1 MNLAAFFGGN
11 RFMLQFFNLSP
22 EATGLAL
29 EVMVWFNIISLFIWP
44 SSFTLPNI
52 LRAAGDARYTMVVSI
67 TSMWLFRWLC
77 ATCWWAISAA
87 ACWPSGPVCSWTGP
101 SAPCSSPSAFSA
113 ANGWRTA

>member
-1 MNLAAFFGGN
+1 
-11 RFMLQFFNLSP
+11 MLQFFNLSP

-67 TSMWLFRWLC
+67 TSMWLFRVALC
-77 ATCWWAISAA
+77 YLLVGHFGGGLLAI
-87 ACWPSGPVCSWTGP
+87 WTGMFVDW
-101 SAPCSSPSAFSA
+101 AFRSLFFA
-113 ANGWRTA
+113 IRFFSGKWMENSVI